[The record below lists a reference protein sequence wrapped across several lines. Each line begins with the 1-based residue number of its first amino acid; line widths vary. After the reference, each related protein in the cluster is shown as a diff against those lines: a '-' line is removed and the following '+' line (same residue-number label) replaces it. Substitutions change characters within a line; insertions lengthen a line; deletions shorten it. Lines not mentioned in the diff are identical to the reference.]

1 MPAAVGDFGFVG
13 DSYNA
18 PDPYQDNQ
26 ICVNWYVEISPNK
39 GSSSPL
45 QPGSLAPSK
54 TPTAL
59 LGCPGLIQ
67 VASAVGL

>member
-1 MPAAVGDFGFVG
+1 MATSQQDFQFVG
-13 DSYNA
+13 DAYPA
-18 PDPYQDNQ
+18 ADPRQDCQ
-26 ICVNWYVEISPNK
+26 ICVNWYVEISRNE
-39 GSSSPL
+39 G
-45 QPGSLAPSK
+45 SK